1 MRMKDVRARNY
12 LAPPTGSET
21 CSNET
26 KRRRVGQRGTKEE
39 IGEGRREGEK
49 CSSRLCP
56 KPRQIQWIAATYSLL
71 LSLPPWMY
79 VHFIRLAEDRRKAW
93 PTFLHIAVIWG
104 ITCVKTSSHR

>member
-39 IGEGRREGEK
+39 IGEGGREGEK
-49 CSSRLCP
+49 CSRLCP
-56 KPRQIQWIAATYSLL
+56 KPRQIQWNAATCSLL
-71 LSLPPWMY
+71 LPPSMD
-79 VHFIRLAEDRRKAW
+79 VC
-93 PTFLHIAVIWG
+93 TFYPPD
-104 ITCVKTSSHR
+104 